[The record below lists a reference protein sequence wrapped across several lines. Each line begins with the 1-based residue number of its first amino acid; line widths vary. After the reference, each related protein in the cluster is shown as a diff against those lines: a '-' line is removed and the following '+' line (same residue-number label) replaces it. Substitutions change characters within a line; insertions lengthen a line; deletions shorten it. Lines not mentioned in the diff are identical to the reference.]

1 MNHAGAV
8 STVTLRQ
15 GASRSPAVP
24 FPGTVKYALL
34 SAKQVFA
41 TCQDGS
47 ANHAAADW
55 ETNWKD
61 LHMRK
66 LGLSLTLAI
75 SIGAATS
82 AFSQSTAPT
91 LDPSWKAPEV
101 VEFIGL
107 KKGDKVADIVAGR
120 LTASLAQA
128 VGPSGK
134 VYAVET
140 AEVVKGHPEA
150 LTRMKA
156 LASQSPNVIVSEDPL
171 ASALPSGL
179 DAVFIRQNYH
189 DLYNKFMGPANFPA
203 FNKAVF
209 TALKPGGVYVV
220 LDHAA
225 TAGSGVSATDTLH
238 RIDPAR
244 VKADVL
250 AAGFKL
256 DAESSILANK
266 ADDHTKIVF
275 DPSVRGHTDQ
285 FLFRFKKPN

>member
-1 MNHAGAV
+1 
-8 STVTLRQ
+8 
-15 GASRSPAVP
+15 
-24 FPGTVKYALL
+24 
-34 SAKQVFA
+34 
-41 TCQDGS
+41 
-47 ANHAAADW
+47 
-55 ETNWKD
+55 
-61 LHMRK
+61 MRK

-75 SIGAATS
+75 SIGAAAS
-82 AFSQSTAPT
+82 AFSQSAAPPV
-91 LDPSWKAPEV
+91 DPAWKAPEV
-101 VEFIGL
+101 IQFIGV

-120 LTASLAQA
+120 LTAPLAEA
-128 VGPSGK
+128 VGPTGK

-140 AEVVKGHPEA
+140 AEVVKAHPQA
-150 LTRMKA
+150 LEHMKA
-156 LASQSPNVIVSEDPL
+156 LATQSPNVIVSDDPV
-171 ASALPSGL
+171 ASPLPSGL

-189 DLYNKFMGPANFPA
+189 DLYDKFMGPADVPA

-209 TALKPGGVYVV
+209 AALKPGGVYVI

-225 TAGSGVSATDTLH
+225 VPGSGIGATETLH

-256 DAESSILANK
+256 DAESSILANNT
-266 ADDHTKIVF
+266 DDHTKNVF